1 MSRFYT
7 PVTDE
12 LAQYIRQV
20 TLREPEPLRKLRE
33 ETEDHPRAS
42 CQISPEQGQFLH
54 LLARLAGARRAIEVG
69 VFMGYS
75 STWVALA
82 LAEGGKLI
90 ACDVNEEFTARA
102 RQTWH
107 EAGVEDRIELRLAPA
122 LETLDGLLAKGQAG
136 QFDFVFIDADK
147 GNYGNYYDRALE
159 LVRKGGL
166 IAIDNVLWHGEVA
179 DPEVKDADVEAVRAV
194 NRKLHDDRRIA
205 LSLATIGDGLA
216 LAYKL

>member
-1 MSRFYT
+1 M
-7 PVTDE
+7 
-12 LAQYIRQV
+12 AQYIRQV

-33 ETEDHPRAS
+33 ETEGHPRAS
-42 CQISPEQGQFLH
+42 CQISPEQGQFLN

-90 ACDVNEEFTARA
+90 ACDVNEEYTARA
-102 RQTWH
+102 RQTWR

-122 LETLDGLLAKGQAG
+122 LETLDGLLADGQAG
-136 QFDFVFIDADK
+136 QFDVAFIDADK
-147 GNYGNYYDRALE
+147 GNYGNYYDRAME

-166 IAIDNVLWHGEVA
+166 IAIDNVLWHGEIA

-194 NRKLHDDRRIA
+194 NRKLHGDRRIA